1 MAKKQITKMITIE
14 AITYALSGC
23 MIGCFIGI
31 GINKLLFNKLI
42 ANHFT
47 YATWEFPIIP
57 IVIIIAF
64 VIVSVLAA
72 MYSPSRRMSNM
83 EITEIIN
90 EL

>member
-1 MAKKQITKMITIE
+1 MITIE

-23 MIGCFIGI
+23 MIGCFI